1 MRLAEASGAVGDRIQ
16 SLWEDIPAEDWV
28 TPGMLAYGGRA
39 CGGRNSRHLWVEAM
53 GSAMMDQQ
61 QPPLQGAVAGKA
73 REGAEKGE
81 GERRRRSRGVE
92 RED

>member
-1 MRLAEASGAVGDRIQ
+1 MHLAEASGAVGDRIQ
-16 SLWEDIPAEDWV
+16 SLWKDIPDDDLV
-28 TPGMLAYGGRA
+28 IPGMLAYGGRA
-39 CGGRNSRHLWVEAM
+39 CEGRNSHHLWVEAK

-61 QPPLQGAVAGKA
+61 QPPVQGAVAGKA
-73 REGAEKGE
+73 RGGAEREE

>member
-1 MRLAEASGAVGDRIQ
+1 MRLAEASGEVGDRIQ
-16 SLWEDIPAEDWV
+16 SLWKEIPDDDLV
-28 TPGMLAYGGRA
+28 IPGMLAYEGRA
-39 CGGRNSRHLWVEAM
+39 CGGRSSHHLWVEAK

-61 QPPLQGAVAGKA
+61 QPPLQDAVAGKA